1 MSDLNGVAHVIL
13 TAGDFAR
20 STAFWRDL
28 IRYLELKLVLDSV
41 ILTPDAR
48 AEGFGS
54 VMTPRLS
61 LMASQVSD
69 AFNTKERVD
78 AKAVWNGD
86 FLPPAAQRDI
96 FKTAKK

>member
-1 MSDLNGVAHVIL
+1 
-13 TAGDFAR
+13 
-20 STAFWRDL
+20 
-28 IRYLELKLVLDSV
+28 
-41 ILTPDAR
+41 
-48 AEGFGS
+48 
-54 VMTPRLS
+54 MTPRLS